1 MLKATRQDK
10 QQVTGILTR
19 SFATNNSVNYI
30 VQQDHK
36 KMRRIQV
43 LMDYSFEL
51 CFLFGEVFVSEDRKA
66 AALVLY
72 PEKKRATL
80 KTLLLDLK
88 LLMQSVGIR
97 NAKKVLDREAKID
110 QIKPKTTMTYIWFIG
125 VDPDH
130 HHAGIGSKL
139 LESIIAQSDR
149 PIYLETSMVK
159 NLPWYARY
167 GFQIYGE
174 LDLGYKMYFLKKEP

>member
-10 QQVTGILTR
+10 QLVTDILTR

-36 KMRRIQV
+36 KMRRIQA
-43 LMDYSFEL
+43 LMEYSFEI
-51 CFLFGEVFVSEDRKA
+51 CFLFGEVLLSEDRKA
-66 AALVLY
+66 AALILY
-72 PEKKRATL
+72 PEKKR

-88 LLMQSVGIR
+88 LLLQSVGIR
-97 NAKKVLDREAKID
+97 NAKKVLDREAKIA
-110 QIKPKTTMTYIWFIG
+110 QIKPKATMTYIWFIG

-139 LESIIAQSDR
+139 LENIIAHSSR
-149 PIYLETSMVK
+149 PIYLETSMLK
-159 NLPWYARY
+159 NLPWYERY
-167 GFQIYGE
+167 GFQVYGE